1 MKKIVFSSILS
12 TMLIPCIFTGWVY
25 AENKHP
31 YEMTKGKDSIE
42 WACLW
47 NEPRTRE
54 EGLERVL
61 TTELQRRILFAL
73 QEKKYLKPGKE
84 NVYYFDPFKV
94 TDIREDKNGIS
105 IIDVLVSV
113 HRVINSKPD
122 HKAEKF
128 RITFRHDY
136 DLGFVVIGCQKIEV
150 KNTNQ

>member
-1 MKKIVFSSILS
+1 
-12 TMLIPCIFTGWVY
+12 
-25 AENKHP
+25 
-31 YEMTKGKDSIE
+31 MTKGKDSIE
-42 WACLW
+42 WVCLW

-105 IIDVLVSV
+105 VIDVLVSV

-122 HKAEKF
+122 DKAEKF

-136 DLGFVVIGCQKIEV
+136 DLGFVVIGC
-150 KNTNQ
+150 